1 MPRRF
6 DPAELLDTTAADHFE
21 AGCVNVL
28 DRWQHVTDWMEARLT
43 AGMDA
48 TCKSNGARIGPRV
61 VGRDRA
67 GRGLAGIN
75 FAAQDYLSLAS
86 HNRVLAAASAA
97 GRRFG
102 VHAAGTAVQMGLNP
116 LTVALEEQVAGF
128 LGYEDATVF
137 PSGWTAGYGAIRT
150 LMREGDH
157 ILIDSLA
164 HGCLHEGA
172 AASGARIHRMPHL
185 ALHAMQTR
193 LERLRDEDP
202 QAGILVVTEA
212 LFSTECDAP
221 DLRALQQLCKRHAAT
236 LLVDVSHDLGV
247 LGETGRGVA
256 ELQKMIGRLDVV
268 VGSFSKVFAANGG
281 FVASSHPALKSA
293 LRLACGPL
301 CDSNALSPVQ
311 AAIALAALEIV
322 ASEEGRER
330 RETLMTNVHRLRR
343 GLKAEGFEVPGEPG
357 PVVTVKLGPLSRAR
371 RMTAEMLGNGAL
383 VNLSERLVS
392 ELSGSPSNAWR
403 LRVMAGHSHA
413 EIDSFIDMA
422 VEARARL
429 AEADEKSFSDSFFA
443 A

>member
-1 MPRRF
+1 MTRRF
-6 DPAELLDTTAADHFE
+6 DTADLLDTTAADHLDS
-21 AGCVNVL
+21 GCVSIL
-28 DRWQHVTDWMEARLT
+28 DRWQHVADWMAARLT

-48 TCKSNGARIGPRV
+48 TCKSSGARIGPRV
-61 VGRDRA
+61 VARDRA

-75 FAAQDYLSLAS
+75 LAAQDYLSLAS
-86 HNRVLAAASAA
+86 HSRVLAAASAA

-116 LTVALEEQVAGF
+116 LTVALEEQIAGF
-128 LGYEDATVF
+128 LGYEEATAF

-150 LMREGDH
+150 LMRDGDH
-157 ILIDSLA
+157 VLIDSMA

-185 ALHAMQTR
+185 SLQAIETR

-212 LFSTECDAP
+212 LFATESDSP

-281 FVASSHPALKSA
+281 FVASSHPALKTA

-330 RETLMTNVHRLRR
+330 REILMTNVHRLRH
-343 GLKAEGFEVPGEPG
+343 GLKAEGFDVPGQPG

-371 RMTAEMLGNGAL
+371 RMTAEVLENGAL
-383 VNLSERLVS
+383 VNLSERLGM
-392 ELSGSPSNAWR
+392 EQAGSGYNAWR
-403 LRVMAGHSHA
+403 LRVMAGHGSE
-413 EIDSFIDMA
+413 EIDSFIDCA
-422 VEARARL
+422 VEARTRL
-429 AEADEKSFSDSFFA
+429 AAADEKSFSDRFFA